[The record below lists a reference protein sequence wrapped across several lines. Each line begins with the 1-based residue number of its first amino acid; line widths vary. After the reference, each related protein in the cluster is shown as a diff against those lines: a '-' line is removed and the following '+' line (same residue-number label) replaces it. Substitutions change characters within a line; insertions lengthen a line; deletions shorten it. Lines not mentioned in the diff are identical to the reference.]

1 MISFEPL
8 QILLIKR
15 NISKMEFIKL
25 MSISPSTAAKM
36 WKNEY
41 VAMKIVDDICNV
53 FHVPLTDVVKHIP
66 DEEYKN
72 VNVIQAGIENITNN
86 SNPNT

>member
-15 NISKMEFIKL
+15 NISKMDFIRL

-41 VAMKIVDDICNV
+41 VAMKIVDDICNML
-53 FHVPLTDVVKHIP
+53 HVPMTDVIKHVP
-66 DEEYKN
+66 DEEFKDIKI
-72 VNVIQAGIENITNN
+72 VRAGIDE
-86 SNPNT
+86 